1 MKIYTDLLQNL
12 QLDYIV
18 ATLEYDKFSAN
29 RQRVVGCRGTQ
40 FDLYSPSSD
49 VGQAG
54 EIIDRE
60 QITVLMLEDLCEATC
75 PTGKPSS
82 ALDRNPLRAAMLAY
96 VKSRLGNIVKIPK
109 HLT

>member
-18 ATLEYDKFSAN
+18 ATLEYDRVSAN
-29 RQRVVGCRGTQ
+29 RQRVIVFRGMG
-40 FDLYSPSSD
+40 FDYYSPSSD
-49 VGQAG
+49 VGQAS

-60 QITVLMLEDLCEATC
+60 QVTILMLEDLCEATC
-75 PTGKPSS
+75 PTGTPSS

>member
-1 MKIYTDLLQNL
+1 MKIYVDLLQPL

-18 ATLEYDKFSAN
+18 ATLEYDEVIAN
-29 RQRVVGCRGTQ
+29 RQRIIGRRGTK
-40 FDLYSPSSD
+40 FDFFRPSSD
-49 VGQAG
+49 VEQAG
-54 EIIDRE
+54 EIVDRE
-60 QITVLMLEDLCEATC
+60 QIAVLMLEDLCEATC

>member
-18 ATLEYDKFSAN
+18 ATLEYDRVSAN
-29 RQRVVGCRGTQ
+29 RQRVIVFRGMG
-40 FDLYSPSSD
+40 FDYYRPSSD

-60 QITVLMLEDLCEATC
+60 QITVMMLEDLCEATC
-75 PTGKPSS
+75 PTGKPST
-82 ALDRNPLRAAMLAY
+82 AVDRNPLRAAMLAY